1 MKNKIALVIET
12 EPKSGGAFFN
22 LINLIKEIKKITTY
36 EFIIVSLNKKNNDF
50 LKNQKI
56 DFLNFNFGKFFYLFE
71 KIRYAIRSFLI
82 DIRAYKYSSFLK
94 DNDLKIF

>member
-56 DFLNFNFGKFFYLFE
+56 DFLNFNFGKFFF
-71 KIRYAIRSFLI
+71 I
-82 DIRAYKYSSFLK
+82 
-94 DNDLKIF
+94 